1 MLSRLPIRYSLPLV
15 IVVMLALALALST
28 LDSVQRARHM
38 IYVDGIRDAVIA
50 TEQVAL
56 SAERSYPAA
65 RAMVAADI
73 AIESA
78 NQRIVLLAL
87 IDSDG
92 VVQEASRLA
101 LRGRLAVDVIPGL
114 DAERLRRVARAKQH
128 NVQSPPDE
136 SRLSVMTP
144 FDVRTDEAK
153 LRSFERSVIYLEF
166 DLNHERTLAE
176 HEQLHQLWRQLG
188 LSLIL
193 MALMAWVLRRNV
205 TEPLAQLE
213 AASVEFAQAGR
224 LSQPAPEQG
233 PREVVQLARSFN
245 QMTER
250 VRQARTEVE
259 ASAAHIAGI
268 VSAAIDAIVTIDLQ
282 HRIHM
287 LNPAGERMFGEA
299 GQRLVGRSILTLMPE
314 RLREKQAL
322 ELRRFYDDGS
332 PTSQRV
338 MVVCQRGDGTEF
350 SAEVSIARMAI
361 AGEDLLTVILRD
373 VTERQIAEDHIRA
386 LNETLEQRVTQR
398 TAALADANV
407 RLQSQESELREA
419 KSVAEDAS
427 RLKSDFLANMSHEI
441 RTPMNAIVGMTHLA
455 LRTQLDVR
463 QQDYLSKIQQ
473 SSHHLLGIINDILD
487 FSKIEAGKLALEK
500 IDFQLSAVLDNFANL
515 IAEKASAKGLE
526 LIFDVDANVPD
537 GMLGDPLRWA
547 QVLINYG
554 NNAVKFTHSGE
565 VQVSVSV
572 VMQSDAEVVLRFAVR
587 DTGIGLTQDQISQLF
602 RSFHQADASTS
613 RQYGGTGLGLAIAR
627 ELSALMGGEVGVN
640 SRLGEG
646 STFWFTARFGRS
658 QHAVPLLDASAVAG
672 GRRVLVVDDN
682 AIARQVLQEM
692 LKRLGFVAEAVE
704 GALAALAAIAQAD
717 LDGSPYALVLL
728 DWQMPGIDGLEAGRR
743 IRTMRLRQPPQLLLV
758 TAFGVD
764 DAMSQVQAGEFAA
777 VLAKPVNPAMLQGH
791 VRQALNEP
799 PATGATGGTRASE
812 AMSAASRHAARPSPL
827 QDLRG
832 AHVLAVDDNDINLQV
847 VQEIL
852 EDVGLR
858 VSTAADGAQAL
869 AMVRA
874 KRYDLVLM
882 DMQMPVM
889 DGLEATR
896 AIRTLAHH
904 GDLPIV
910 AMTANAMAQDRQRCL
925 DAGMNDFVAKPIEPS
940 RLFEVLQQWL
950 QPLAAGLADSVQAS
964 SGAEWVGIEG
974 LDAVAGLR
982 RVRGKA
988 EAYRAMLAR
997 FVNGQRDAVQRLVL
1011 ALQSGDTALA
1021 ERIAHTLKGVAANLG
1036 ATDVQAQSG
1045 ELEAAIRAATP
1056 EGQLRPQIE
1065 ALGHAVERLLAM
1077 IGARLPVRVEPS
1089 SGPNYSDPTA
1099 TAGIHDRLLGLLQDG
1114 DPTAQT
1120 WVAEHGGEMRQT
1132 MGPSWSAFEMALQ
1145 QFDFEQAL
1153 NMFERALAHS
1163 RRAEQTTEV

>member
-1 MLSRLPIRYSLPLV
+1 LPLV
-15 IVVMLALALALST
+15 IVVVLAFALALST
-28 LDSVQRARHM
+28 FDSVRRARHM
-38 IYVDGIRDAVIA
+38 IYVDGVRDAVVA
-50 TEQVAL
+50 AEQVAL
-56 SAERSYPAA
+56 SAERYYPAA
-65 RAMVAADI
+65 RATVAADI
-73 AIESA
+73 AIDSA
-78 NQRIVLLAL
+78 NQRIALLAL
-87 IDSDG
+87 IDPNG
-92 VVQEASRLA
+92 MVQESSRLA
-101 LRGRLAVDVIPGL
+101 LRGRRAVDVIPGF
-114 DAERLRRVARAKQH
+114 DAERLRLVAKGKQH
-128 NVQSPPDE
+128 DVQAPPDE

-144 FDVRTDEAK
+144 FDVRTDDDK

-166 DLNHERTLAE
+166 DLSHERALAE
-176 HEQLHQLWRQLG
+176 HEQLHHLWRQLG

-213 AASVEFAQAGR
+213 AASLEFAEAGR
-224 LSQPAPEQG
+224 LTQPASEEG

-245 QMTER
+245 EMTER
-250 VRQARTEVE
+250 IRLARIEVE
-259 ASAAHIAGI
+259 ASAAHVAGI

-282 HRIHM
+282 DHIRM
-287 LNPAGERMFGEA
+287 LNPAGERMFGE
-299 GQRLVGRSILTLMPE
+299 GSQNLVGRSILMLMPE
-314 RLREKQAL
+314 RFREAQAADM
-322 ELRRFYDDGS
+322 RRFYDNGS
-332 PTSQRV
+332 TTSQRV
-338 MVVCQRGDGTEF
+338 MVVCQRVDGTEF

-373 VTERQIAEDHIRA
+373 VTERQIAEDRIRA
-386 LNETLEQRVTQR
+386 LNDTLEERVTQR
-398 TAALADANV
+398 TAALADANA

-419 KSVAEDAS
+419 KGLAEDAS

-455 LRTQLDVR
+455 LRTQLDAR

-487 FSKIEAGKLALEK
+487 FSKIEAGKLSLEK

-526 LIFDVDANVPD
+526 LIFEVDANVPEA
-537 GMLGDPLRWA
+537 MLGDPLRLG

-554 NNAVKFTHSGE
+554 NNAVKFTQSGE

-572 VMQSDAEVVLRFAVR
+572 VMHTDAEVVLRFSVR
-587 DTGIGLTQDQISQLF
+587 DTGIGLTQAQMNQLF
-602 RSFHQADASTS
+602 HSFQQADSSTS

-658 QHAVPLLDASAVAG
+658 QHAVPLLGTSAVAG

-692 LKRLGFVAEAVE
+692 LKRLGFVAEAVD
-704 GALAALAAIAQAD
+704 GAVAAMAAVEQAD
-717 LDGSPYALVLL
+717 LDGRPYALVLL

-764 DAMSQVQAGEFAA
+764 DAMAQVQPGEFAA
-777 VLAKPVNPAMLQGH
+777 VLAKPVNPALLLGH
-791 VRQALNEP
+791 VSQALNELP
-799 PATGATGGTRASE
+799 VTEATGASA
-812 AMSAASRHAARPSPL
+812 AMSASSRHLAGPGPL

-852 EDVGLR
+852 EDAGLQ

-874 KRYDLVLM
+874 LRYDLVLM

-896 AIRTLAHH
+896 AIRALADH

-925 DAGMNDFVAKPIEPS
+925 DAGMNDFVAKPIEPD
-940 RLFEVLQQWL
+940 RLFDVLRQWL
-950 QPLAAGLADSVQAS
+950 RPLASALSASGQAS
-964 SGAEWVGIEG
+964 SDAEWAGIEG

-988 EAYRAMLAR
+988 QAYRAMLSR
-997 FVNGQRDAVQRLVL
+997 FVQGQRDAVQRLDL
-1011 ALQSGDTALA
+1011 ALQSGETELA

-1036 ATDVQAQSG
+1036 ASALQAQAG
-1045 ELEAAIRAATP
+1045 ELEVAIRTATP
-1056 EGQLRPQIE
+1056 MSQLRTQIE
-1065 ALGHAVERLLAM
+1065 ALGRATELLLAA
-1077 IGARLPVRVEPS
+1077 IDARLPASIEPPA
-1089 SGPNYSDPTA
+1089 GLIQSDPAALA
-1099 TAGIHDRLLGLLQDG
+1099 TVIDSLLGLLREG
-1114 DPTAQT
+1114 DPAAQT
-1120 WVAEHGGEMRQT
+1120 CVTEHGDLLRLAL
-1132 MGPSWSAFEMALQ
+1132 GPSWSAFEMALQ

-1153 NMFERALAHS
+1153 SLFCAALV
-1163 RRAEQTTEV
+1163 RTGRTVQTTEV

>member
-15 IVVMLALALALST
+15 IVVVLALALALST

-38 IYVDGIRDAVIA
+38 IYVDGVRDAVVA
-50 TEQVAL
+50 AEQVAL
-56 SAERSYPAA
+56 SAERYYPAA
-65 RAMVAADI
+65 RATVAADI

-78 NQRIVLLAL
+78 NQRIALLAL
-87 IDSDG
+87 IDPNG
-92 VVQEASRLA
+92 MVQESSRLA
-101 LRGRLAVDVIPGL
+101 LRGRRAVDVIPGF
-114 DAERLRRVARAKQH
+114 DAKRLRLVAKGKQH
-128 NVQSPPDE
+128 DVQAPPDE

-144 FDVRTDEAK
+144 FDVRTDDDK

-166 DLNHERTLAE
+166 DLSHERALAE
-176 HEQLHQLWRQLG
+176 HEQLHHLWRQLG
-188 LSLIL
+188 LSLVL

-213 AASVEFAQAGR
+213 AASLEFAQAGR
-224 LSQPAPEQG
+224 LTQPASEEG

-245 QMTER
+245 EMTER
-250 VRQARTEVE
+250 IRLARIEVE
-259 ASAAHIAGI
+259 ASAAHVAGI

-282 HRIHM
+282 DHIRM
-287 LNPAGERMFGEA
+287 LNPAGERMFGE
-299 GQRLVGRSILTLMPE
+299 GSQRLVGRSILMLMPE
-314 RLREKQAL
+314 RFRDKQAL
-322 ELRRFYDDGS
+322 DLRRFYDNGS
-332 PTSQRV
+332 TTSQRV
-338 MVVCQRGDGTEF
+338 MVVCQRVDGTEF

-386 LNETLEQRVTQR
+386 LNDTLEERVTQR
-398 TAALADANV
+398 TAALADANG
-407 RLQSQESELREA
+407 RLKLQESELREA

-455 LRTQLDVR
+455 LRTQLDAR

-487 FSKIEAGKLALEK
+487 FSKIEAGKLTLEK

-537 GMLGDPLRWA
+537 AMLGDPLRLG

-554 NNAVKFTHSGE
+554 NNAVKFTQSGE

-572 VMQSDAEVVLRFAVR
+572 VIQTDAEVVLRFAVH
-587 DTGIGLTQDQISQLF
+587 DTGIGLTPAQMSQLF
-602 RSFHQADASTS
+602 RSFQQADTSIS

-658 QHAVPLLDASAVAG
+658 QHAVPSLDPSAVAD

-682 AIARQVLQEM
+682 AMARQVLQEM
-692 LKRLGFVAEAVE
+692 LKRLGFLADAVE
-704 GALAALAAIAQAD
+704 GASAALAAVGQAD
-717 LDGSPYALVLL
+717 LDGTPYALVFL

-743 IRTMRLRQPPQLLLV
+743 IRSMRLRQPPQLLLV

-764 DAMSQVQAGEFAA
+764 DAMVQVQPGEFAA
-777 VLAKPVNPAMLQGH
+777 VLAKPVNPALLLGH
-791 VRQALNEP
+791 VRQALNEQ
-799 PATGATGGTRASE
+799 PATGDSE
-812 AMSAASRHAARPSPL
+812 AMSAPGRHLAGPSPL

-832 AHVLAVDDNDINLQV
+832 AHVLAVDDNEINLQV

-858 VSTAADGAQAL
+858 VSTAADGAQAVD
-869 AMVRA
+869 MVRA

-896 AIRTLAHH
+896 AIRTLTGH

-910 AMTANAMAQDRQRCL
+910 AMTANVMAQDQQRCL
-925 DAGMNDFVAKPIEPS
+925 DAGMNDFVAKPIEPD

-950 QPLAAGLADSVQAS
+950 QPLAAGLPAS
-964 SGAEWVGIEG
+964 GHTSIGAEWAGIEG
-974 LDAVAGLR
+974 LDAAAGLR

-997 FVNGQRDAVQRLVL
+997 FVNGQRDGVQRLEL
-1011 ALQSGDTALA
+1011 ALQTGETALA

-1036 ATDVQAQSG
+1036 ATVLQAQSG

-1056 EGQLRPQIE
+1056 LAQLRPQIE
-1065 ALGHAVERLLAM
+1065 TLGHAAERLLAM
-1077 IGARLPVRVEPS
+1077 IGERLPVPVES
-1089 SGPNYSDPTA
+1089 TFGQSDSDPA
-1099 TAGIHDRLLGLLQDG
+1099 ALAEIGDRLRDLLQDG
-1114 DPTAQT
+1114 DPTAQI
-1120 WVAEHGGEMRQT
+1120 WVAEHGGLLRQAL
-1132 MGPSWSAFEMALQ
+1132 GLSWPAFEAALQ

-1153 NMFERALAHS
+1153 NMFELALARS

>member
-1 MLSRLPIRYSLPLV
+1 MFSRLPIRYSLPLV

-28 LDSVQRARHM
+28 IDSVKRARHM
-38 IYVDGIRDAVIA
+38 IYVDGVRDAVIA
-50 TEQVAL
+50 SEQVAL
-56 SAERSYPAA
+56 SAERSYPSA
-65 RAMVAADI
+65 RATVAADI

-78 NQRIVLLAL
+78 NQRITLLVL
-87 IDSDG
+87 IDPDG

-101 LRGRLAVDVIPGL
+101 LRGRRAVDVIPGL
-114 DAERLRRVARAKQH
+114 DSERLRRVAKGKQH
-128 NVQSPPDE
+128 DVQAPPDE

-144 FDVRTDEAK
+144 FDVRTGEAK
-153 LRSFERSVIYLEF
+153 LRNFERSVIYLEF
-166 DLNHERTLAE
+166 DLSHERTLAE

-213 AASVEFAQAGR
+213 AASHEFAQAGR
-224 LSQPAPEQG
+224 LSRPAPEEG

-245 QMTER
+245 EMTER
-250 VRQARTEVE
+250 VRQARIEVE
-259 ASAAHIAGI
+259 ASAAHVAGI
-268 VSAAIDAIVTIDLQ
+268 VSAAIDAIVTIDL
-282 HRIHM
+282 HHHIRM
-287 LNPAGERMFGEA
+287 LNPAGERMFGD
-299 GQRLVGRSILTLMPE
+299 GSKKLVGLSILMLMPE
-314 RLREKQAL
+314 RHREAQAADI
-322 ELRRFYDDGS
+322 RRFYDNGS
-332 PTSQRV
+332 ITSQRV
-338 MVVCQRGDGTEF
+338 MVVCQRVDGTEF

-361 AGEDLLTVILRD
+361 AEEDLLTVILRD
-373 VTERQIAEDHIRA
+373 VTERQIAEDRIRA
-386 LNETLEQRVTQR
+386 LNDTLEDRVTQR
-398 TAALADANV
+398 TAALADANA
-407 RLQSQESELREA
+407 RLQSQEFELREA

-455 LRTQLDVR
+455 LRTQLDAR
-463 QQDYLSKIQQ
+463 QLDYLTKIQQ

-487 FSKIEAGKLALEK
+487 LSKIEAGKLALEK

-526 LIFDVDANVPD
+526 LIFEVDANVPD
-537 GMLGDPLRWA
+537 GMLGDPLRLA

-554 NNAVKFTHSGE
+554 NNAVKFTQSGE

-572 VMQSDAEVVLRFAVR
+572 VMQTDAEVVLRFAVR
-587 DTGIGLTQDQISQLF
+587 DTGIGLTQVQMSQLF
-602 RSFHQADASTS
+602 RSFQQADTSIS

-658 QHAVPLLDASAVAG
+658 QHAVPSLDPSAVAG

-692 LKRLGFVAEAVE
+692 LKRLGFLAEAVD
-704 GALAALAAIAQAD
+704 GAAAAMAAVGQAD
-717 LDGSPYALVLL
+717 LDGRPYALVLL

-743 IRTMRLRQPPQLLLV
+743 IRSMALSQPPHLLLI

-764 DAMSQVQAGEFAA
+764 DAMAQMQPGEFSA
-777 VLAKPVNPAMLQGH
+777 VLAKPVNPALLLGY

-799 PATGATGGTRASE
+799 PATGAPE
-812 AMSAASRHAARPSPL
+812 AMSAPGRHLDGPGRL

-852 EDVGLR
+852 EDAGLQ
-858 VSTAADGAQAL
+858 VFTAADGAQAL

-874 KRYDLVLM
+874 RRYDLVLM

-896 AIRTLAHH
+896 AIRSLADH

-925 DAGMNDFVAKPIEPS
+925 DAGMNDFVAKPIEPD

-950 QPLAAGLADSVQAS
+950 RPLAAGLPASGQAS
-964 SGAEWVGIEG
+964 SGAEWAGIEG

-988 EAYRAMLAR
+988 QAYRAMLAR
-997 FVNGQRDAVQRLVL
+997 FVKGQRDAVQRLEL
-1011 ALQSGDTALA
+1011 ALQTGDTALA

-1036 ATDVQAQSG
+1036 ATAVQAQSG

-1056 EGQLRPQIE
+1056 VAQLRPQIE
-1065 ALGHAVERLLAM
+1065 ALDHAVERLLAM
-1077 IGARLPVRVEPS
+1077 IGARLPMLLESPLGLS
-1089 SGPNYSDPTA
+1089 HSDPTA
-1099 TAGIHDRLLGLLQDG
+1099 LAGLGDRLLRLLQDG
-1114 DPTAQT
+1114 DPMAQT
-1120 WVAEHGGEMRQT
+1120 WVAEHGGLLRQT
-1132 MGPSWSAFEMALQ
+1132 LGTSWSAFETALQ

-1153 NMFERALAHS
+1153 TMFELALV
-1163 RRAEQTTEV
+1163 RNWRAEQTTEV